1 MSRYKLFIVF
11 ACSFLAGIA
20 AASFYFDG
28 NVLKAGFITGVFLF
42 LFFRIIWKD
51 EFFGLCFIVFVLGF
65 VFGIFRF
72 FISEDPGTNSGLAD
86 GGSFLFDFLRSL
98 NSLFSKQLATIFN
111 EPYGGFMAGLLLG
124 NRSEIS
130 YDLMQNFNTVGLTHI
145 IAISGYNITLVISI
159 VCGLFS
165 FLSRKKRVIFS
176 IVFVVC
182 FVILVGSSASVVRAA
197 VMGIIG
203 LVAVYF
209 GRVYVASVS
218 LIASAFF
225 MNLWNPRLLV
235 YDVGF
240 ELSVLA
246 TAGLVYVSAFVSEN
260 FVNKYFKFLPAFAG
274 IRESFSMT
282 LSAQIFVLP
291 LILVYFGRLSLV
303 SPIANLIVLPF
314 IPWIMLF
321 GFLSGFANFFSGWLG
336 NFFGFTAYILM
347 KLVISIIGGF
357 AILPFAAIK
366 IEWFGFWMAAT
377 CYFLIWRL
385 LCRWGIKLF

>member
-1 MSRYKLFIVF
+1 VVRYKLFIVF

-20 AASFYFDG
+20 AVSFYSDG
-28 NVLKAGFITGVFLF
+28 NVFRTVFVIGVLLF
-42 LFFRIIWKD
+42 LFFRIVWKD
-51 EFFGLCFIVFVLGF
+51 EFFEPCFIVLILGF
-65 VFGIFRF
+65 IFGIFRF
-72 FISEDPGTNSGLAD
+72 FMSADPDVNSVTTE
-86 GGSFLFDFLRSL
+86 GGGFLFNFLRSL
-98 NSLFSKQLATIFN
+98 NLSFSKQLATVFS
-111 EPYGGFMAGLLLG
+111 EPYNGFMSGLLLG

-130 YDLMQNFNTVGLTHI
+130 PELMQDFNTVGLTHV

-176 IVFVVC
+176 IIFVVC
-182 FVILVGSSASVVRAA
+182 FVIFVGSSASVVRAA

-203 LVAVYF
+203 LAAVYF

-235 YDVGF
+235 DDVGF

-246 TAGLVYVSAFVSEN
+246 TAGLVYVSAFMSEK
-260 FVNKYFKFLPAFAG
+260 FVNKYFKFLPVFAG

-282 LSAQIFVLP
+282 ISAQIFVLP
-291 LILVYFGRLSLV
+291 LILFYFGRLSLV

-321 GFLSGFANFFSGWLG
+321 GFLGGIANFASGWLG
-336 NFFGFTAYILM
+336 DFFGFTAYVLM
-347 KLVISIIGGF
+347 KFIIFVIGLF
-357 AILPFAAIK
+357 ASLPFAELGIG
-366 IEWFGFWMAAT
+366 WFGFWMAAAY
-377 CYFLIWRL
+377 YFLLWRFFIS
-385 LCRWGIKLF
+385 RI

>member
-1 MSRYKLFIVF
+1 MSKYKLFIVF

-20 AASFYFDG
+20 SASFYSDG
-28 NVLKAGFITGVFLF
+28 SVLKAVFASAVLLF
-42 LFFRIIWKD
+42 LFFRST
-51 EFFGLCFIVFVLGF
+51 FGGVSFGLFFVLIFGF
-65 VFGIFRF
+65 ILGFLRF
-72 FISEDPGTNSGLAD
+72 FAGANSGVNADSID
-86 GGSFLFDFLRSL
+86 GGWWFFDFLRSL
-98 NSLFSKQLATIFN
+98 NLLFSRQLADVFS
-111 EPYGGFMAGLLLG
+111 EPYNGFVSGLLLG

-130 YDLMQNFNTVGLTHI
+130 PDLMQDFNTVGLTHI
-145 IAISGYNITLVISI
+145 IAISGYNITLVISM

-176 IVFVVC
+176 IIFVICFVV
-182 FVILVGSSASVVRAA
+182 LVGSSASVVRAA

-246 TAGLVYVSAFVSEN
+246 TAGLVYVSAFVSEH
-260 FVNKYFKFLPAFAG
+260 FVNRYFKFLPEFAG

-291 LILVYFGRLSLV
+291 LIVFYFGRLSLV

-321 GFLSGFANFFSGWLG
+321 GFLSGLANFASGWLG
-336 NFFGFTAYILM
+336 DFFGFTAYVLM
-347 KLVISIIGGF
+347 KFIIFVIGLF
-357 AILPFAAIK
+357 ADLPFAELK
-366 IEWFGFWMAAT
+366 IGWFGFWMAAT

-385 LCRWGIKLF
+385 ISRI

>member
-1 MSRYKLFIVF
+1 VARYKLFIVF

-20 AASFYFDG
+20 AASFYSDG
-28 NVLKAGFITGVFLF
+28 NFFRAVFITVVFLF
-42 LFFRIIWKD
+42 FKIVWKD
-51 EFFGLCFIVFVLGF
+51 EFSETCFIVLILGF

-72 FISEDPGTNSGLAD
+72 FVSADPDADSGLAK
-86 GGSFLFDFLRSL
+86 GGSFLFNFLRSL
-98 NSLFSKQLATIFN
+98 NLSFSRQLAAVFN
-111 EPYGGFMAGLLLG
+111 EPYNGFMSGLLLG

-130 YDLMQNFNTVGLTHI
+130 PDLMQNFNTVGLTHI

-165 FLSRKKRVIFS
+165 FLSRKKRVVFS
-176 IVFVVC
+176 IIFVAC

-246 TAGLVYVSAFVSEN
+246 TAGLVYVSAFVSEH
-260 FVNKYFKFLPAFAG
+260 FVNKYFRFLPEYAG

-282 LSAQIFVLP
+282 ISAQIFVLP
-291 LILVYFGRLSLV
+291 LILLYFGRLSLV

-321 GFLSGFANFFSGWLG
+321 GFLGGLFNFFSGWLG
-336 NFFGFTAYILM
+336 DFFGFTAYVLM
-347 KLVISIIGGF
+347 KFIIFVIGLF
-357 AILPFAAIK
+357 ASLPFAELK
-366 IEWFGFWMAAT
+366 IGWFGFWMAAA

-385 LCRWGIKLF
+385 LCKWGIKFF